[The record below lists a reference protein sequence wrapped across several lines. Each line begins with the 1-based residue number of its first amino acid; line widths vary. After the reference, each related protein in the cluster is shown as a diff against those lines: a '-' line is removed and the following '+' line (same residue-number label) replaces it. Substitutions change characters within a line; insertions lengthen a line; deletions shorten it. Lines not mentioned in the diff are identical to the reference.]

1 MKEDLIKIRILLS
14 KVKPWVAVAV
24 LLATLVVG
32 YYGVLGARYLKVS
45 QEFPSLTSQIQQLAR
60 GPRGQAPEEQL
71 MMVELESTQ
80 LRLDELQSLFDY
92 PETDDLMAIMSDT
105 AREIPLVLRSIT
117 IGDASTEILNG
128 TLFQVQPVNVK
139 VKGKADSIY
148 GFMLLLQ
155 EKIPVIVVTSIRLS
169 DIDAKPNG
177 QIDFVVYLSPEAE
190 SEDEAG

>member
-1 MKEDLIKIRILLS
+1 MKEDLIKIKVLLS
-14 KVKPWVAVAV
+14 RVKPWVAVAV
-24 LLATLVVG
+24 LMATLVVG
-32 YYGVLGARYLKVS
+32 YYGILGARYFKVS
-45 QEFPSLTSQIQQLAR
+45 QEFPSLTTQIQQLAR
-60 GPRGQAPEEQL
+60 GTRGQAPEGQL
-71 MMVELESTQ
+71 VMVELESVQ
-80 LRLDELQSLFDY
+80 LRLEELQSLFDY

-105 AREIPLVLRSIT
+105 ASEIPLTLRSIT

-128 TLFQVQPVNVK
+128 TVFQVQPVNVT

-148 GFMLLLQ
+148 GFMSLLQ
-155 EKIPVIVVTSIRLS
+155 KKIPVIVVTSIRLS

>member
-1 MKEDLIKIRILLS
+1 MKEDLIKLKRMLS
-14 KVKPWVAVAV
+14 RVKPWVAVA
-24 LLATLVVG
+24 LALATLIVG
-32 YYGVLGARYLKVS
+32 YYGVLGARYFKVS

-60 GPRGQAPEEQL
+60 GTRGQAPEEQL
-71 MMVELESTQ
+71 VMVEMESVQ
-80 LRLDELQSLFDY
+80 LRLEELQSLFDY

-105 AREIPLVLRSIT
+105 ASEIPLTLRSIT

-128 TLFQVQPVNVK
+128 TVFQVQPVNVT

-148 GFMLLLQ
+148 GFMSLLQ

>member
-1 MKEDLIKIRILLS
+1 MKEDLIKLKVLLS
-14 KVKPWVAVAV
+14 RVKPWVAVAV
-24 LLATLVVG
+24 VLATLVVG
-32 YYGVLGARYLKVS
+32 YYGILGARYFKVS

-60 GPRGQAPEEQL
+60 GTSGQVPEEQL
-71 MMVELESTQ
+71 VLVELESVQ
-80 LRLDELQSLFDY
+80 LRLEELQNLFDY

-105 AREIPLVLRSIT
+105 ASEIPLTLRSIT

-128 TLFQVQPVNVK
+128 TVFQVQPVNVTA
-139 VKGKADSIY
+139 KGKADSIY
-148 GFMLLLQ
+148 GFMSLLQ

-177 QIDFVVYLSPEAE
+177 QIDFIVYLSPEAE